1 MTIIITP
8 VDAVLL
14 MLISDCKF
22 YTAVEIKAFC
32 EAYGLDKLEVG
43 ARIYDL
49 WQEGILKMR
58 ESDKVRYALKKSKA
72 KPYQQLATETAD
84 KMEKELE
91 AAAVEAAAEPE
102 ATAKPDPQPE
112 HLPGSLEEISVWF
125 DNAMAHIPEMMA
137 DGTARDLDQITTAL
151 GMGKDSKLI
160 VKSVLRQLS
169 RKESVLVRKKAPNG
183 GLYMLRSIYGAVR
196 TKQALERAERVAPVL
211 TLMTDGKERSKLEIL
226 DELGLE
232 GAERVQRKRLISS
245 LVGVGR
251 PFKSRWD
258 SKLCAYMYLDKRAK
272 PEPEPQ
278 PAFDAE
284 TLEKMQSIVLYE
296 LRGGVRQAAGELFWL
311 VQSNIPSVRELGA
324 NFALLLKEEAR
335 KADGLIRYDSESVP
349 SGYALSEAGVAF
361 MGQQPPTPEALR
373 ARQYAENLM
382 RPPARPGLNQA
393 LAKPYLPAVH
403 SGLVEVMQCGS
414 EQRVVLKGQLH
425 LTLRAAAAL
434 RDELQ
439 RLWQPFSFWR
449 QYAYG
454 GGMIKETTS
463 IKGVEFTT
471 NELEH
476 VLRRLNAMNFP
487 NN

>member
-1 MTIIITP
+1 MNLTSENIVMLALVGCQFHTITTI
-8 VDAVLL
+8 A
-14 MLISDCKF
+14 
-22 YTAVEIKAFC
+22 ARC
-32 EAYGLDKLEVG
+32 EEYGMHRQEV
-43 ARIYDL
+43 ATCIFDL
-49 WQEGILKMR
+49 WQAGILKKR
-58 ESDKVRYALKKSKA
+58 GEGIDGVQYALRKRFAGEVQKLA
-72 KPYQQLATETAD
+72 AQAAEQPKPV
-84 KMEKELE
+84 
-91 AAAVEAAAEPE
+91 VEAVTIDPANYAE
-102 ATAKPDPQPE
+102 D
-112 HLPGSLEEISVWF
+112 ISVRLAARIE
-125 DNAMAHIPEMMA
+125 DIKEPILNLMA
-137 DGTARDLDQITTAL
+137 DGKSRDCDEVAHDLGFVDPVCRFATKKAL
-151 GMGKDSKLI
+151 N
-160 VKSVLRQLS
+160 QLS
-169 RKESVLVRKKAPNG
+169 RRDSPLIRKKGKVFSQRPPAKPAAPTPADLDIRELDYLSVLNQQA
-183 GLYMLRSIYGAVR
+183 RSESRDTTAHWENVWN
-196 TKQALERAERVAPVL
+196 Q
-211 TLMTDGKERSKLEIL
+211 TDH
-226 DELGLE
+226 
-232 GAERVQRKRLISS
+232 
-245 LVGVGR
+245 
-251 PFKSRWD
+251 PKS
-258 SKLCAYMYLDKRAK
+258 
-272 PEPEPQ
+272 EPR

-414 EQRVVLKGQLH
+414 EQRVVLKGQLQ

-439 RLWQPFSFWR
+439 RLCQPFSFWR